1 MSTVVV
7 SDLVQRFD
15 DRTVLNG
22 IDLEVAEREIV
33 AVMGSSGGGKTTL
46 LRCISGL
53 IRATEGTIVVDG
65 ISVLDDPEKARAR
78 MGMVFQSSALF
89 DFMTVG
95 DNVRFG
101 VERRRFQLSK
111 RERDQVVQDA
121 LERVGLLDDAKKMPD
136 EISGGMRK
144 RVGMARALVLEPA
157 VMLYDE
163 PTTGLDPITTYAI
176 DELIVH
182 IRESVGTSSLVV
194 SHDVASVMRIADR
207 VAFLHAGEMV
217 FLGAPKDF
225 VKSNHPA
232 IVEVVTKSQTLT
244 LGNA

>member
-1 MSTVVV
+1 MSSVCVTE
-7 SDLVQRFD
+7 LTHRFD
-15 DRTVLNG
+15 DRTVLKG
-22 IDLEVAEREIV
+22 INLEVGDHEIV

-53 IRATEGTIVVDG
+53 IRASEGTIEVDG
-65 ISVLDDPEKARAR
+65 ISVLEKPEEARRR

-101 VERRRFQLSK
+101 VERRRYELDRRQIDRLVT
-111 RERDQVVQDA
+111 EA
-121 LERVGLLDDAKKMPD
+121 LGRVGLAEEAGKMPD

-157 VMLYDE
+157 IMLYDE

-176 DELIVH
+176 DQLVVD
-182 IRESVGTSSLVV
+182 IRKNLGTSSLLV
-194 SHDVASVMRIADR
+194 SHDVTSVMRTADR
-207 VAFLHAGEMV
+207 VAFLHDGEMV
-217 FLGAPKDF
+217 FLGKPSDF
-225 VKSNHPA
+225 LKSQHPA
-232 IVEVVTKSQTLT
+232 IVEVVTKSQAVTL
-244 LGNA
+244 A